1 MSVLGRLI
9 DNAIA
14 EFSPAAGARRIAARQ
29 ALDMIRGYDA
39 AAAGRHNGRRAPDS
53 GANVEL
59 AGGLR
64 RLSNTG
70 HDLVRNNK
78 YAFTAKRQIVAHAI
92 GDGIAAQAVHS
103 DPIIRQLAQA
113 DFDRWAESLVDG
125 QDDWYGYQ
133 KLAFGGMV
141 VGGDTL
147 TLWKADDQGPDGRI
161 EGLESDSLD
170 ESKVGEDADGSR
182 DALGVRYDRD
192 NNRVGYWLFD
202 RHPGDLTWRGSRRS
216 QLIPARHVDHL
227 YERDRFGADRGVS
240 WFAASAMTFQDIA
253 DIEQAI
259 RLKKKVQNCLALI
272 LTAGEGSAGS
282 PLLTGETASGS
293 SVGASAPDIE
303 TLRPGMIIRPP
314 SGTTASTLQPNTDG
328 DSVDF
333 IRQQLAAVS
342 ASMVPYHLM
351 TGDVSQANYSSLRAA
366 MLGHWA
372 MLDDWQQNL
381 MVPRL
386 CNPAF
391 ARRMRRLALQTGE
404 KRYLEVRAKWA
415 MPKRRYVD
423 PVKDLLGEVMEIR
436 AGLKLLSQSLAER
449 GINAEDHLN
458 KIAELNKI
466 IDDLKLALETDPR
479 RLTDSGVLQAAAGYL
494 STQQGAGQANAG
506 T

>member
-1 MSVLGRLI
+1 MSVFGRLI
-9 DNAIA
+9 DSVIA
-14 EFSPAAGARRIAARQ
+14 EVSPAAGARRMAARQ

-39 AAAGRHNGRRAPDS
+39 AAVGRLNGRRAQAT
-53 GANVEL
+53 GASVEL

-64 RLSNTG
+64 RLSNVG

-78 YAFTAKRQIVAHAI
+78 YAFTAKRQIVANAI

-103 DPIIRQLAQA
+103 DPIVRQLAQS
-113 DFDRWAESLVDG
+113 DYDRWAESKVDG

-141 VGGDTL
+141 VGGETL
-147 TLWKADDQGPDGRI
+147 TLWKADATGPDGRI
-161 EGLESDSLD
+161 EGLESDCLD
-170 ESKVGEDADGSR
+170 ETKVGSDANGVR
-182 DALGVRYDRD
+182 DVLGVRYDGD
-192 NNRVGYWLFD
+192 NNLTGYWLFD
-202 RHPGDLTWRGSRRS
+202 RHPGDLTWRGSRQS
-216 QLIPARHVDHL
+216 KLVPARHVDHL
-227 YERDRFGADRGVS
+227 YERDRFGAPRGVS
-240 WFAASAMTFQDIA
+240 WFASSAMTFQDVA

-272 LTAGEGSAGS
+272 LTAGEGQAGS
-282 PLLTGETASGS
+282 PLLTSEVAPGSG
-293 SVGASAPDIE
+293 VGPSAPDIE

-314 SGTTASTLQPNTDG
+314 MGTTASTLQPNTDG

-372 MLDDWQQNL
+372 LLDDWQQNL

-391 ARRMRRLALQTGE
+391 ARRMRRLALQTGNA
-404 KRYLEVRAKWA
+404 KFLEVKAQWA

-436 AGLKLLSQSLAER
+436 AGLKLLSQALAER
-449 GINAEDHLN
+449 GINAEDHLQQ
-458 KIAELNKI
+458 IAALNAI
-466 IDDLKLALETDPR
+466 IDQLKLALETDPR

>member
-1 MSVLGRLI
+1 MSALARLI
-9 DNAIA
+9 DGVIA
-14 EFSPAAGARRIAARQ
+14 EVAPAAGARRLAARQ

-39 AAAGRHNGRRAPDS
+39 AAVGRHNGRRAQAT

-59 AGGLR
+59 AGGQR
-64 RLSNTG
+64 RLSNIG

-78 YAFTAKRQIVAHAI
+78 YAFTAKRQIVANTI
-92 GDGIAAQAVHS
+92 GDGISAQAVHP
-103 DPIIRQLAQA
+103 DDAVRQLAQA
-113 DFDRWAESLVDG
+113 DFDRWAESMVDG

-133 KLAFGGMV
+133 KLAFGGVV
-141 VGGDTL
+141 VGGETL
-147 TLWKADDQGPDGRI
+147 TIWRPDADGPDGRI

-170 ESKVGEDADGSR
+170 ETRTGENSDGTR
-182 DALGVRYDRD
+182 DSLGVRYDAD
-192 NNRVGYWLFD
+192 NLRTGYWLFD

-216 QLIPARHVDHL
+216 RLVPAQHVDHL

-240 WFAASAMTFQDIA
+240 WFAASATTFQDIA

-272 LTAGEGSAGS
+272 LTAAEGGGTS
-282 PLLTGETASGS
+282 PLMTGETTSGS
-293 SVGASAPDIE
+293 GVAAGAPDIE

-314 SGTTASTLQPNTDG
+314 AGTNAHTLQPTTDG

-342 ASMVPYHLM
+342 AAMVPYHLM
-351 TGDVSQANYSSLRAA
+351 TGDVSQANYSSLRAS

-372 MLDDWQQNL
+372 LLDDWQQNL
-381 MVPRL
+381 LVPRL

-391 ARRMRRLALQTGE
+391 ARRMRRLALKTGD
-404 KRYLEVRAKWA
+404 KRFLEVKARWA

-449 GINAEDHLN
+449 GINAEDHLQQ
-458 KIAELNKI
+458 ISDLNTV
-466 IDDLKLALETDPR
+466 IDKLKLALDTDPR

-494 STQQGAGQANAG
+494 STQQGTGQANAG

>member
-1 MSVLGRLI
+1 MSALGRLI
-9 DNAIA
+9 DTVIA
-14 EFSPAAGARRIAARQ
+14 EVSPAAGARRLAARQ

-39 AAAGRHNGRRAPDS
+39 AAVGRHNGRRAQAT

-59 AGGLR
+59 ASGLR

-78 YAFTAKRQIVAHAI
+78 YAFTAKRQIVANTI
-92 GDGIAAQAVHS
+92 GDGISAQAVHS
-103 DPIIRQLAQA
+103 DPIVRRLAQE
-113 DFDRWAESLVDG
+113 DFDRWAESPVDG

-133 KLAFGGMV
+133 KLAFGGTV
-141 VGGDTL
+141 VGGETL
-147 TLWKADDQGPDGRI
+147 TLWKADATGPDGRI
-161 EGLESDSLD
+161 EGLESDCLD
-170 ESKVGEDADGSR
+170 ESKVGEEANGVR
-182 DALGVRYDRD
+182 DALGVRYDGD
-192 NNRVGYWLFD
+192 NNRIGYWLYD

-216 QLIPARHVDHL
+216 QLVPAQHVDHL

-240 WFAASAMTFQDIA
+240 WFAASASTFQDIA

-272 LTAGEGSAGS
+272 LTAGEGAAGS
-282 PLLTGETASGS
+282 PLLTGETAPGS
-293 SVGASAPDIE
+293 SVGASAPGVE

-314 SGTTASTLQPNTDG
+314 TGTTASTLQPSTDG

-333 IRQQLAAVS
+333 IRQQLAAVA

-372 MLDDWQQNL
+372 LLDDWQQNL
-381 MVPRL
+381 LVPRL

-391 ARRMRRLALQTGE
+391 RRRMRRLALQTGDA
-404 KRYLEVRAKWA
+404 RFLEVKARWA

-458 KIAELNKI
+458 QIAELNTV
-466 IDDLKLALETDPR
+466 IDQLKLALETDPR

-494 STQQGAGQANAG
+494 STQKGAGEANAG